1 MQPAIIQT
9 MDTFTSWL
17 SARLDDEGWT
27 MRELARRA
35 GISHATVSHVLGGQ
49 QRPTTGFCTA
59 IARPLGLPVDEL
71 LALAG
76 LRPSLPAPVLEERE
90 AVRILRAL
98 PPSVR
103 TTVLAMLR
111 GVDPERRTR
120 ALNDTPPT
128 YQLDPASQEILDLY
142 QQTPDE
148 LRPEF
153 LAQMRMFDRL
163 ARRPTARII
172 GEENGNPPQ
181 PDS

>member
-1 MQPAIIQT
+1 MIRQLIMST
-9 MDTFTSWL
+9 EFVTWL
-17 SARLDDEGWT
+17 AKRLNEEGWSQ
-27 MRELARRA
+27 RELARRA
-35 GISHATVSHVLGGQ
+35 GVSPATISFVMNEQ
-49 QRPTTGFCTA
+49 QSPTFGFCAA

-120 ALNDTPPT
+120 ALNDTPPA

-163 ARRPTARII
+163 ARRPAARII